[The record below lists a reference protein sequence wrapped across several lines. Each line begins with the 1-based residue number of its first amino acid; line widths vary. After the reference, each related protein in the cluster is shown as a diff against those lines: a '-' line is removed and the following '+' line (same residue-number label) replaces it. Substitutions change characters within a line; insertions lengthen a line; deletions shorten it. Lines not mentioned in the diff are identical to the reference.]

1 MNLMFINF
9 QESLQGMFSSFLKN
23 SQLKSDFPL
32 QIKLEGHLD
41 PLVHRLR
48 NHGVKED
55 T

>member
-1 MNLMFINF
+1 MNLMFINC
-9 QESLQGMFSSFLKN
+9 QESLQEMFSSFLKN
-23 SQLKSDFPL
+23 FQLKSDFHL
-32 QIKLEGHLD
+32 QIKFEGHLG